1 MKMHYNTA
9 INDRKGIAQGFAE
22 KMNATCAY
30 DKHIKGYVVMD
41 VHFLQ
46 NGIIE
51 GTMSKTELET
61 LSLLLL
67 DWEFIDAES
76 KAEYAEMVLE
86 AQVTQEAQ
94 EARLVDDYQIPDE
107 PVTPD
112 ADTTV
117 DDVPTMVDVATTTLH
132 DTPTT
137 PDADTVDEADDVS
150 MTITLRREGIT
161 DEAYEVLLKLINSHA
176 TLIMKALGTT
186 SLDVERE
193 DGMISFPWFRHPSN
207 DEEQIAYYDFI
218 NHLLAKAKSS
228 KIVYEAVASNNDEK
242 YIFSKFLY
250 RLGIDGAGFKRTR
263 SILMKNLDGAIWKN
277 LTSKKRKAERD
288 AAKRAAEQNMTEDV
302 AKGA

>member
-9 INDRKGIAQGFAE
+9 INDRKRIAQGFAE
-22 KMNATCAY
+22 KMNAACAY

-46 NGIIE
+46 NGIIK

-61 LSLLLL
+61 LSLLLF
-67 DWEFIDAES
+67 DWEFADAES

-86 AQVTQEAQ
+86 AQVTQVTE
-94 EARLVDDYQIPDE
+94 EARVVDAYQIPDE

-112 ADTTV
+112 ADTPV
-117 DDVPTMVDVATTTLH
+117 DDTLTTL
-132 DTPTT
+132 DDVSAT
-137 PDADTVDEADDVS
+137 PDADTVDDTDDVS

-186 SLDVERE
+186 TLDVERE

-218 NHLLAKAKSS
+218 NHLVAKGKSS
-228 KIVYEAVASNNDEK
+228 KTVYEAVAGNNDEK

-263 SILMKNLDGAIWKN
+263 SILMRNLDGAIWKN

-288 AAKRAAEQNMTEDV
+288 AAKRTAEQDV